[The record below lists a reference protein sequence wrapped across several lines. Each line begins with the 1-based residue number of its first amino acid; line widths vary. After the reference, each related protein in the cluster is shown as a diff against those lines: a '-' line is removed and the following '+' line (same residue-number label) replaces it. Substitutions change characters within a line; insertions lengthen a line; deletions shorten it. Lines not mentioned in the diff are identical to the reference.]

1 MKVTQLGIN
10 IGKLLTVLLI
20 VLFAFLFIFKTYVVI
35 KPGERAVVFNQL
47 TGNMRI
53 LREGFHFLI
62 PFVETPT
69 IYDIKVHTYTMSAK
83 KWEGEIRQDD
93 SLKALTKEGLV
104 VYLDISVRFHPDPE
118 RLIELHKKIGK
129 DYINKVVRPQVR
141 SIVRLTISGF
151 SVEEVYSGKRE
162 MIQDTIAEKLKKTL
176 AENYIVLDEVLM
188 RDVRFTPDFEKAIE
202 AKQIAQQEAQ
212 RMQYVLQKEELE
224 KKRKIIEAEGEA
236 EAIKRKGEAL
246 ARYPALIQYE
256 YVKKI
261 APNIQAIITD
271 GKTIISLGELFKKTE
286 SKK

>member
-1 MKVTQLGIN
+1 MRIENIGSN
-10 IGKLLTVLLI
+10 IGKLITLI
-20 VLFAFLFIFKTYVVI
+20 LIIAFVFLFIFKTYVVI
-35 KPGERAVVFNQL
+35 HPGERAVVFNQL
-47 TGNMRI
+47 TGN
-53 LREGFHFLI
+53 LRVIGEGFHFLI
-62 PFVETPT
+62 PFIETPT
-69 IYDIKVHTYTMSAK
+69 VYDVKVHTYTMSSK
-83 KWEGEIRQDD
+83 TWEGEVRQDD

-104 VYLDISVRFHPDPE
+104 VFLDISVRFHPDPE
-118 RLIELHKKIGK
+118 KLIELHKKIGK
-129 DYINKVVRPQVR
+129 DYIDKVVRPQVR

-162 MIQDTIAEKLKKTL
+162 YIQDTIAEKLKKTF

-236 EAIKRKGEAL
+236 EAIKKKGEAL

-256 YVKKI
+256 YVKKL

-271 GKTIISLGELFKKTE
+271 GSTIISLGDIFKQNK